1 MSYISNE
8 VPIALSRY
16 HSALLHLFNALLTL
30 FNLKT
35 RHQCYCEGILLTP
48 ICVEIDRMKPFHCSL
63 TFSTFLKEKLQN
75 FGKLRWLRVNWC
87 VQELFSSK
95 VAVCITFLSWNLF
108 KWNKRQRYFFHSF
121 EKIPTQKSNTVTK
134 KIMNINDFV
143 RQKVKRFRHFCC
155 WFFLKKKDK
164 ETWRSHI
171 VFS

>member
-121 EKIPTQKSNTVTK
+121 EKIPTQSLTLLQKKSWTLMILSDRRSKDLDTFVVGFSLRK
-134 KIMNINDFV
+134 KI
-143 RQKVKRFRHFCC
+143 KRHGGV
-155 WFFLKKKDK
+155 
-164 ETWRSHI
+164 I
-171 VFS
+171 

>member
-75 FGKLRWLRVNWC
+75 FRKLRWLRVTDAFKSSFRPKF
-87 VQELFSSK
+87 LFVLLFCLGIYSSGRRDRDIFFIALKRYPPK
-95 VAVCITFLSWNLF
+95 V
-108 KWNKRQRYFFHSF
+108 
-121 EKIPTQKSNTVTK
+121 
-134 KIMNINDFV
+134 
-143 RQKVKRFRHFCC
+143 
-155 WFFLKKKDK
+155 
-164 ETWRSHI
+164 
-171 VFS
+171 